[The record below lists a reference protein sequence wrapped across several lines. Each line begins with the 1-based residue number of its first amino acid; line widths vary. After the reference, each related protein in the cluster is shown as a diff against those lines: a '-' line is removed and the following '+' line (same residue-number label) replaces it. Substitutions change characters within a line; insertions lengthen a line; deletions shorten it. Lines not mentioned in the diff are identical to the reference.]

1 MQPECLVRPF
11 EDQDAMINII
21 EQGAERDG
29 AAGMRCG
36 ARAIGPDDPSAE
48 GRAEGEGG
56 EPELEEVAR
65 EEHEYV
71 RRRLRE
77 ELKREP
83 TEEEMDEW
91 LRQQTEGH

>member
-1 MQPECLVRPF
+1 
-11 EDQDAMINII
+11 MINITG
-21 EQGAERDG
+21 QDSDG
-29 AAGMRCG
+29 YGVAVWVC
-36 ARAIGPDDPSAE
+36 AIGTAASNDSSEEGTPPQDDNPDS
-48 GRAEGEGG
+48 G
-56 EPELEEVAR
+56 LEEVAR
-65 EEHEYV
+65 REREYV

>member
-1 MQPECLVRPF
+1 
-11 EDQDAMINII
+11 MINITG
-21 EQGAERDG
+21 QDSDGYGVAVWSYAVG
-29 AAGMRCG
+29 AAASQESSDEETPPQG
-36 ARAIGPDDPSAE
+36 DDPDS
-48 GRAEGEGG
+48 G
-56 EPELEEVAR
+56 LEEVAR
-65 EEHEYV
+65 REREYV

>member
-1 MQPECLVRPF
+1 MT
-11 EDQDAMINII
+11 NITG
-21 EQGAERDG
+21 QGFDEYSLAGMMRG
-29 AAGMRCG
+29 ISAAGSD
-36 ARAIGPDDPSAE
+36 APSTE
-48 GRAEGEGG
+48 GTPEGESS

-83 TEEEMDEW
+83 TEEEMDDW

>member
-1 MQPECLVRPF
+1 
-11 EDQDAMINII
+11 MINLTG
-21 EQGAERDG
+21 QAVDG
-29 AAGMRCG
+29 YHLAGMMRITS
-36 ARAIGPDDPSAE
+36 AADSDDTS
-48 GRAEGEGG
+48 GRGTTEGESSD
-56 EPELEEVAR
+56 PELEEVAR

>member
-1 MQPECLVRPF
+1 
-11 EDQDAMINII
+11 MINITV
-21 EQGAERDG
+21 QGGYGYG
-29 AAGMRCG
+29 AAVRVC
-36 ARAIGPDDPSAE
+36 ALRTTASNDPSEE
-48 GRAEGEGG
+48 GPMPQDDNQDTG
-56 EPELEEVAR
+56 LEEVAR
-65 EEHEYV
+65 RESEYV

>member
-1 MQPECLVRPF
+1 
-11 EDQDAMINII
+11 MININS
-21 EQGAERDG
+21 QERELPG
-29 AAGMRCG
+29 VAWMIGEIWAAGSTG
-36 ARAIGPDDPSAE
+36 TP
-48 GRAEGEGG
+48 AEGEPSGERV

-65 EEHEYV
+65 TEREYV

-77 ELKREP
+77 ELNREP